1 MGDENKSYDDHQVYH
16 EDYEDYEDNFEI
28 GIPIEEAVS
37 LSPPASAE
45 SVENEPETVTDAP
58 EDDHS
63 ERIMVTE
70 SADEKLPESD
80 TETTDHEE
88 TGVGSIPEVID
99 QNNIDRETERT
110 DSPDEMPP
118 APSALD
124 EINEQLRDLSRA
136 FESKL
141 KYDEHKNKIIDDL
154 HQSLQE
160 YREGLVKKYLHRIVT
175 DIIKIVDDMRKF
187 SAHYKNQ
194 PDSEKQSE
202 ETSEKLHKYIDN
214 IASDLEDLFAW
225 EGVLPFT
232 SEGNAVDLSR
242 QRILK
247 KIETDDP
254 EKDKTVAERLR
265 PGYEWDGK
273 IIRPEM
279 ISAYIFRAGTTSED
293 NND

>member
-1 MGDENKSYDDHQVYH
+1 MDEENKSYDDDSIYE
-16 EDYEDYEDNFEI
+16 EDFEDNFEI
-28 GIPIEEAVS
+28 GIPIDEA
-37 LSPPASAE
+37 LNSPSTSESAE
-45 SVENEPETVTDAP
+45 SAPDDQEDQDDQNEDSPDNLMSTKTDEETAVEPETEEP
-58 EDDHS
+58 QG
-63 ERIMVTE
+63 E
-70 SADEKLPESD
+70 SFFK
-80 TETTDHEE
+80 E
-88 TGVGSIPEVID
+88 TGEQQEAQSPVGKFVENDI
-99 QNNIDRETERT
+99 
-110 DSPDEMPP
+110 PDEIQIP

-124 EINEQLRDLSRA
+124 EINEQLKDLSRT

-141 KYDEHKNKIIDDL
+141 KYDAHKNKIIDDL

-194 PDSEKQSE
+194 SGSEKQSDD
-202 ETSEKLHKYIDN
+202 TTEKLYKYIEN

-225 EGVLPFT
+225 EGVTPFT
-232 SEGNAVDLSR
+232 CDGDVFDPSR

-279 ISAYIFRAGTTSED
+279 VSAYVYPAEATAED